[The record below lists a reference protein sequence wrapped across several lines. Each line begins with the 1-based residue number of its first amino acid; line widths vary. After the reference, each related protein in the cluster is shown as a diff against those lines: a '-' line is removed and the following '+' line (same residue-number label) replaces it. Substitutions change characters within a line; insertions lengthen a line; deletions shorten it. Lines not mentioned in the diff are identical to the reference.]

1 MLNKQANPVL
11 DYIKSIGPG
20 ISSYAKGKLDSAYTP
35 DEQNNLKNL
44 ALASLAAGVS
54 IPMFKHIF
62 SSTVEKPYMLPSSGS
77 GMTVNL
83 PVPEDE
89 MSVALPEFK
98 GKGKSKAVV
107 GSKAKELRKGDV
119 SKKKPVEKISE
130 AKKQAEWYSGFTNP
144 YYAPGFVAALAA
156 PGLAGYHLANKLL
169 SKKKNLE
176 IESEEED
183 AKDEFAK
190 ALIEAHANK
199 LNRPVKAAAANDD
212 KITEF
217 SNNLEKLA
225 CLYEKET
232 NKGPAQDSGVDQ
244 QISDSNATVE
254 LHKSAQISSGTMN
267 PSAKYSGDGA
277 WFNFNFPNPFE
288 GLGDAILNNLSSAKD
303 GLTSGLKGYGGL
315 LAASGLLGLG
325 AGTYYGHRAAQRED
339 KDTEDAYKYMA
350 QFLERQQQQGSPIY
364 LNPIPVAKK
373 KKPWYSFS

>member
-11 DYIKSIGPG
+11 DYLKGVGSD
-20 ISSYAKGKLDSAYTP
+20 ISSYAKGTLDNMYTP
-35 DEQNNLKNL
+35 TEQNNLRNL
-44 ALASLAAGVS
+44 ALVSLAAGVGF
-54 IPMFKHIF
+54 PVFKHIF
-62 SSTVEKPYMLPSSGS
+62 SSPVEKPYMLPSSGS

-89 MSVALPEFK
+89 MSAALPEFT
-98 GKGKSKAVV
+98 GKRKAVI
-107 GSKAKELRKGDV
+107 GGKTKELRKGDV
-119 SKKKPVEKISE
+119 TKKKPVEKISE
-130 AKKQAEWYSGFTNP
+130 AKKQAEFYSGFTNP
-144 YYAPGFVAALAA
+144 YYAPGFIAALAA

-176 IESEEED
+176 TEAEEED
-183 AKDEFAK
+183 AKNEFAK

-199 LNRPVKAAAANDD
+199 LNRPVKAAAANQD

-217 SNNLEKLA
+217 SNDLEKLA
-225 CLYEKET
+225 CLYEKQAQEGLVRGSNINPRNANPDVFNQVAKAAQT
-232 NKGPAQDSGVDQ
+232 AKNSGP
-244 QISDSNATVE
+244 
-254 LHKSAQISSGTMN
+254 
-267 PSAKYSGDGA
+267 GDGA

-288 GLGDAILNNLSSAKD
+288 GLGDYALEALSGVREGLGNLGSVAK
-303 GLTSGLKGYGGL
+303 GALGSYGGL

-325 AGTYYGHRAAQRED
+325 AGTYYGHRAAQRAD